1 MGLKIETL
9 LVRSGLQKD
18 PTTGSISTPI
28 YQSATFSHPELGKST
43 GFDYSRTANPTRSA
57 LEEAIAKLEGGHRG
71 FAFSSGMAAIT
82 SILFL
87 FKPGDHLIVSD
98 DLYGGTYRL
107 LEEVFSHYGISA
119 SYIDTSS
126 SDAISE
132 AITSSSKGIFIETPT
147 NPLMK
152 VTDLEQTL
160 RIANKNGLISIVDN
174 TFMTPYLQQPISF
187 GADIVMHSATK
198 YLGGHNDA
206 VAGLVV
212 TASQEL
218 SEKMA
223 KIHNG
228 AGAILGPQDSWLI
241 LRGLKTL
248 AIRLERQQENTQKIA
263 EWLSEHPSIE
273 QVYYPGLKDHPQY
286 EISSR
291 QASGYGAM
299 LSFTVKNTK
308 LVPMILKNLQVIS
321 FAESLGGVESL
332 ITYPVTQTHA
342 DIPAEIRES
351 RGITDKLLRL
361 SVGIEN
367 ADDLID
373 DLRTVLEVPANI
385 EAVRT

>member
-1 MGLKIETL
+1 MKIETL

>member
-1 MGLKIETL
+1 MKIETL
-9 LVRSGLQKD
+9 LVRAGLQKD
-18 PTTGSISTPI
+18 PLTGSISTPI

-43 GFDYSRTANPTRSA
+43 GYDYSRTANPTRTA
-57 LEEAIAKLEGGHRG
+57 LEEAIAKLEGGQRG

-126 SDAISE
+126 PEAISE
-132 AITSSSKGIFIETPT
+132 SIISSTKGIFIETPT

-152 VTDLEQTL
+152 VTDLGAAL
-160 RIANKNGLISIVDN
+160 AIAKRHGLISIVDN

-212 TASQEL
+212 TADQEL
-218 SEKMA
+218 SEKLA

-241 LRGLKTL
+241 LRGMKTL

-263 EWLSEHPSIE
+263 EWLADHPSIE
-273 QVYYPGLKDHPQY
+273 KVYYPGLKDHPQF
-286 EISSR
+286 EISTR

-299 LSFTVKNTK
+299 LSFTVKDIS
-308 LVPMILKNLQVIS
+308 LVPVILKNLKIIS

-332 ITYPVTQTHA
+332 ITYPATQTHA
-342 DIPAEIRES
+342 DIPLEVREA

-361 SVGIEN
+361 SVGIED
-367 ADDLID
+367 AEDLIN
-373 DLRTVLEVPANI
+373 DLQSVLEVSDQI
-385 EAVRT
+385 EAVRS